1 MEPFPDDWERALCVV
16 AHPDDLE
23 YGTASAVARWTS
35 EGKTVVYALATS
47 GEAGIQGLAPAECG
61 PLREAEEQ
69 RSAAVV
75 GVATVEFLGHPDGAT
90 EYGIPLRRDIAGVIR
105 RHRPDVVVT
114 SNFELT
120 WDGRYVNHAD
130 HRAVALATLDA
141 CRDAANPWLFEAAGP
156 AWDGAHDVFVAAAPE
171 PTHYVDV
178 TDHLDRGV
186 ASLREHRA
194 YIEGLGREFDPD
206 AFLRG
211 SAEASGREVGR
222 PLAVTF
228 RRYST

>member
-1 MEPFPDDWERALCVV
+1 V
-16 AHPDDLE
+16 AC
-23 YGTASAVARWTS
+23 WTS

-47 GEAGIQGLAPAECG
+47 GEAGIQGMAPAECG

-75 GVATVEFLGHPDGAT
+75 GVASA
-90 EYGIPLRRDIAGVIR
+90 IR
-105 RHRPDVVVT
+105 RHRPQVVVT

-130 HRAVALATLDA
+130 HRAVGLATLDA

-156 AWDGAHDVFVAAAPE
+156 AWDGAHDVYVAAAAD

-178 TDHLDRGV
+178 TGHLDRGV

-211 SAEASGREVGR
+211 SAEASGREVGC

>member
-35 EGKTVVYALATS
+35 EGKVVAYALATS

-61 PLREAEEQ
+61 PLREDEER

-75 GVATVEFLGHPDGAT
+75 GVAAVEFLGHPDGAT
-90 EYGIPLRRDIAGVIR
+90 EYGTRLRRDIAAAIR
-105 RHRPDVVVT
+105 RHRPQVVVT

-120 WDGRYVNHAD
+120 WDGRFVNHAD
-130 HRAVALATLDA
+130 HRAVGLATLDA
-141 CRDAANPWLFEAAGP
+141 CRDAANPWLFADAGE
-156 AWDGAHDVFVAAAPE
+156 AWDGAHDVYVGAAPD
-171 PTHYVDV
+171 PTHFVDV
-178 TDHLDRGV
+178 ADHLDRGV

-194 YIEGLGREFDPD
+194 YIEGLGGDFDPD
-206 AFLRG
+206 GFLRS
-211 SAEASGREVGR
+211 SAESAGHDVGV